1 MKRSV
6 ADAFQKLGY
15 IRLPVDPSELMD
27 AHGIQLLPYQTVYNA
42 AASLEDLATLCRCPN
57 GLSFT
62 LTENGRNLRFVA
74 CNLQEN
80 PGRVR
85 FTKLHETGHLLLE
98 HFQDS
103 ELAETGANLWAKY
116 AIAPP
121 VLVKEL
127 GLTTAEEVAQHF
139 GTSMEC
145 AANALK
151 QHSNWLRH
159 RRDDREIDDSILEL
173 YKRGL
178 LLEQREEEPVDLMQI
193 MQ

>member
-1 MKRSV
+1 MKRNV

-27 AHGIQLLPYQTVYNA
+27 AHGIQLLPYQTVY
-42 AASLEDLATLCRCPN
+42 LEDLATLRRCPS

-62 LTENGRNLRFVA
+62 LTENGRNLCFVA

-103 ELAETGANLWAKY
+103 ELAETGANFFAKY

-121 VLVKEL
+121 VLVEEL
-127 GLTTAEEVAQHF
+127 GLTTVEEIAQHF

-178 LLEQREEEPVDLMQI
+178 LLKQREEEPVDLIQI